1 MTSPRTT
8 RSSSA
13 PDAGETASP
22 PADESPPAPVPG
34 TSAPRLLVAVLLL
47 VVTLAGIGV
56 ITLGASADRGPG
68 AVYDGATE
76 ASYLWGQQREP
87 YSEPD
92 WSTSDVPTEPPDP
105 EGPNIALIIIVTVI
119 AAVLLALTLWV
130 AHRMRRLARP
140 APAIAREA
148 DADELTVTQ
157 ARSALDDA
165 RERLSTVVDA
175 QDAVIAA
182 WLALERTI
190 ADAGVHRARSQT
202 TLEFVVAVLGRLDLD
217 RTALELLAHLYRRAL
232 FDPQPLQESDR
243 EDALALLQEL
253 TTQLEDEDGAGA
265 TDAP

>member
-1 MTSPRTT
+1 MTSPRTS
-8 RSSSA
+8 RSSPA
-13 PDAGETASP
+13 PDDDTGAP
-22 PADESPPAPVPG
+22 PADGRRSSHA
-34 TSAPRLLVAVLLL
+34 SAASGPRLLVAVLLL
-47 VVTLAGIGV
+47 VVTLAGIGM
-56 ITLGASADRGPG
+56 ITLGASADRGAG

-76 ASYLWGQQREP
+76 ASYLWGPQREP

-92 WSTSDVPTEPPDP
+92 WSTSDIPTEPPDP
-105 EGPNIALIIIVTVI
+105 EGPNFGLIITIAVI
-119 AAVLLALTLWV
+119 AAVLLAVTLWV

-148 DADELTVTQ
+148 DADELSVTQ
-157 ARSALDDA
+157 ARSALNDA

-190 ADAGVHRARSQT
+190 AAAGVHRARSQT

-243 EDALALLQEL
+243 DDALELLQEL
-253 TTQLEDEDGAGA
+253 TAQLEDEDGTGTA
-265 TDAP
+265 DAP